1 MRGNKFEKSNIHILE
16 SETLSRE
23 SRVTESAKEIDVSIP
38 CNCEWYSY
46 ITSCQHF
53 YTLGGGCFTRIGDFT
68 WRVSDCEE
76 LSGGGYSQEVIVYSV
91 NVLIFWFP
99 ACHTKSLDKNIGQT

>member
-1 MRGNKFEKSNIHILE
+1 MRGNKFEKSHIHILE
-16 SETLSRE
+16 SEALSRE

-53 YTLGGGCFTRIGDFT
+53 YTLGVEGNLQECGNFT
-68 WRVSDCEE
+68 WMV
-76 LSGGGYSQEVIVYSV
+76 
-91 NVLIFWFP
+91 
-99 ACHTKSLDKNIGQT
+99 